1 MSERSADTIRAEIA
15 AERQL
20 LEEDI
25 SRLQSEIRSVAVFA
39 AAGLVVVGLV
49 TWRMGKRKGA
59 RAIWQI
65 VK

>member
-1 MSERSADTIRAEIA
+1 MSERSTDTIRAEIA
-15 AERQL
+15 VERQL

-25 SRLQSEIRSVAVFA
+25 ARLQSEIRSVAVFA

-59 RAIWQI
+59 QTIWKI

>member
-25 SRLQSEIRSVAVFA
+25 ARLQSEIRSVAVFA
-39 AAGLVVVGLV
+39 AAGLAVVGLV

-59 RAIWQI
+59 QTIWKL

>member
-1 MSERSADTIRAEIA
+1 MSERSTETIRAEIA

-25 SRLQSEIRSVAVFA
+25 ARLQSEIRSVAVFA
-39 AAGLVVVGLV
+39 TAGLVVVALV
-49 TWRMGKRKGA
+49 TWRMGKRTGA
-59 RAIWQI
+59 RAIWKI

>member
-1 MSERSADTIRAEIA
+1 MSERSTDTIRAEIA
-15 AERQL
+15 VERQL

-25 SRLQSEIRSVAVFA
+25 ARLQSEIRSVAVFA

-59 RAIWQI
+59 QTIWKL
-65 VK
+65 VR

>member
-1 MSERSADTIRAEIA
+1 MSERTAETIRAEIA

-20 LEEDI
+20 LEGDI
-25 SRLQSEIRSVAVFA
+25 SRVQSEIRSVAVFA

-59 RAIWQI
+59 QAIWKI